1 MLIHPSAIVSP
12 KAEFGKDVDIGP
24 FAIVEDNVRIGDGT
38 RLRARAHICAGSTLG
53 KNCDIHM
60 NAAVGHAP
68 QDFSYKGDP
77 IHTRLGDGV
86 VLRENVTVHGGSAE
100 KPTLIGDKSYLMVNS
115 HVAHN
120 CVLGK
125 NVLLVN
131 GALLAGHVQ
140 IDDGAIISGNVGIHQ
155 FVRIG
160 KLAML
165 AGGIQIGMDVPPY
178 MVAMGVNSI
187 SALNKVGLR
196 RASFLSVDDR
206 EEIKRAFKILYRSD
220 LELPAAL
227 ERLKT
232 EFKSPAIQYLV
243 EFMSVKSARGF
254 CRYALGV
261 RRGAG
266 LDTEKD

>member
-12 KAEFGKDVDIGP
+12 KAEFGKDVEIGP
-24 FAIVEDNVRIGDGT
+24 FAIVEDHARIGDGT
-38 RLRARAHICAGSTLG
+38 KLRARSHICAWTILG

-60 NAAVGHAP
+60 NAVVGHSP

-86 VLRENVTVHGGSAE
+86 VLRENVTIHGGTAE
-100 KPTLIGDKSYLMVNS
+100 KPTLLGDKCYLMVNT

-125 NVLLVN
+125 NVLMVN
-131 GALLAGHVQ
+131 GALLAGHVHV
-140 IDDGAIISGNVGIHQ
+140 DDSAIISGNVGVHQ

-160 KLAML
+160 RLAML

-178 MVAMGVNSI
+178 MLAMGVNSI
-187 SALNKVGLR
+187 SALNKVGMR
-196 RASFLSVDDR
+196 RASFLSSDDR
-206 EEIKRAFKILYRSD
+206 DEIKRAFKILYRSGLD
-220 LELPAAL
+220 LPVAL

-232 EFKSPAIQYLV
+232 EFKSPAVQYWV
-243 EFMSVKSARGF
+243 EFLSAKSTRGF
-254 CRYALGV
+254 CRYTLGV
-261 RRGAG
+261 RRPGSGEAE
-266 LDTEKD
+266 DE